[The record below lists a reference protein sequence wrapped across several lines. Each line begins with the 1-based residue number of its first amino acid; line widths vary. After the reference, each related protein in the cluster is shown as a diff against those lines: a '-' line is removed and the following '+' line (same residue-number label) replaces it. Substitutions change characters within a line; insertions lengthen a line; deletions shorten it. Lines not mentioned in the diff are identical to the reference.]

1 MERKNRVG
9 GLRQFERTGK
19 FCMTGSIE
27 YEEKTKETEKVSDHN
42 QTLLS
47 MLRHLEG
54 QGEVTRRI

>member
-1 MERKNRVG
+1 MG
-9 GLRQFERTGK
+9 GLRQSERTGK
-19 FCMTGSIE
+19 LCMTGSIE

-42 QTLLS
+42 QTLLA